1 MATALVL
8 IDVIN
13 DFFDPVGRN
22 YHPSYE
28 PILANI
34 RRVLAAARRGGIA
47 VIHCMEG
54 HRPGVDFEHRK
65 LPVHCIVG
73 EHDAEPAQGIEIL
86 DGEVVVRKRRYSAF
100 FGTDLDLVL
109 RERGIDRL
117 LIVGVKSHVCI
128 RATIQDAFGSGYE
141 ALLVRDCTGSNRPHL
156 HEASLEDI
164 ERYMGRVISLAETL
178 SLLGEA

>member
-1 MATALVL
+1 M
-8 IDVIN
+8 
-13 DFFDPVGRN
+13 
-22 YHPSYE
+22 
-28 PILANI
+28 
-34 RRVLAAARRGGIA
+34 
-47 VIHCMEG
+47 
-54 HRPGVDFEHRK
+54 
-65 LPVHCIVG
+65 
-73 EHDAEPAQGIEIL
+73 
-86 DGEVVVRKRRYSAF
+86 
-100 FGTDLDLVL
+100 L

>member
-109 RERGIDRL
+109 RER
-117 LIVGVKSHVCI
+117 
-128 RATIQDAFGSGYE
+128 E
-141 ALLVRDCTGSNRPHL
+141 CTVSNRPHL
-156 HEASLEDI
+156 HEASMEDI
-164 ERYMGRVISLAETL
+164 ERYMGRVISLTEAL